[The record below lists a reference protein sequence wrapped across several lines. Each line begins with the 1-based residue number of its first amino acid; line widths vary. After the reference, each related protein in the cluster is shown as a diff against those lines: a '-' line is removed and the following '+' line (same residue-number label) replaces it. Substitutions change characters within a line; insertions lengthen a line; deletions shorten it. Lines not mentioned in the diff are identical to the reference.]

1 MTTFVGQSTSTP
13 GFSRPSAATQ
23 KLVCTVVI
31 VVATFQPLWASAAI
45 VFGGWN
51 EERAAGFA
59 LDAPLATAGILGT
72 LEPEFPGITVV
83 TTKTLTPEFLAGV
96 DVLLLSTADS
106 FSSIIDPL
114 TTAESKALY
123 NYVLNGGAAILLA
136 DGTFTGG
143 VAAVNDSMTA
153 LFGVHVGGF
162 TSGIQ
167 TAVGASKTHPI
178 IHGPYGEVTDMGTFY
193 PGSITDLGP
202 YAISIGELSTD
213 PFLAVIPAHA
223 LSPLSGPVV
232 IIGDPAPY
240 VPGLYGNTETLL
252 LNTFAFIPEPS
263 TMVLSAMSV
272 VPIGLLM
279 LRDRRRRLRRGLATC
294 HE

>member
-13 GFSRPSAATQ
+13 GFSLPSGATQ
-23 KLVCTVVI
+23 KLVCVAVI
-31 VVATFQPLWASAAI
+31 VVATFQPLCASAAI

-83 TTKTLTPEFLAGV
+83 TTKTLTAEFLAGV

-123 NYVLNGGAAILLA
+123 HYVLNGGAAILLA